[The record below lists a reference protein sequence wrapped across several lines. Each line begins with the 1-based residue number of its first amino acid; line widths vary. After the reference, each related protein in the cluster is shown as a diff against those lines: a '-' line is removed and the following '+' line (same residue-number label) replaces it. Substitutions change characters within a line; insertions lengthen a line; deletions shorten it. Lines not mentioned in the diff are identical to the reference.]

1 MSRKFKRE
9 LFDNL
14 EVIDINKK
22 GKGVV
27 KSGSGKVIFVDGVV
41 PGDNI
46 QVETYKKRKGYFEG
60 NLIKINKDSSNRIL
74 PICEHFGVCG
84 GCKWQNLSYETQ
96 LKYKQKEVIHNL
108 KHISKMEIP
117 EVEKIKEVNSK
128 FFYRNKMEYSFSNN
142 RWLSKNEIQNSTKI
156 EDKNALGLHKFGMW
170 DKVVDIK
177 NCYLQKE
184 PSNLIRNSLK
194 KFCLESKMS
203 FYDQKKNKGFLR
215 SLMIRSSI
223 GKELMILVQFSEN
236 HQQKIKKV
244 MNYLNDNFK
253 IDSLLYC
260 VNMKVNDS
268 IYDQDIQVFSGR
280 DHIFEIMENLKF
292 KINPKSFF
300 QTNSEQAYELYK
312 IIRDFAKLKGKEV
325 VYDLYTGTGTIAQF
339 IAQKCDKV
347 IGIDIIKESINAA
360 KTNSKNNDIK
370 NVFFEYGD
378 IKNLFN
384 ELFIKKYGSPDLI
397 ITDPP
402 RNGMHKD
409 VVKQI
414 LSIKPNKIIYVSC
427 NSSTQARDLSYLYGS
442 YKMSRCR
449 AVDMFPHTN
458 HIENVVL
465 LENNEK

>member
-41 PGDNI
+41 PGDYI

-177 NCYLQKE
+177 NCYLQKK

-194 KFCLESKMS
+194 EFCLESKMS

-223 GKELMILVQFSEN
+223 GKELMILVQFSIN

-268 IYDQDIQVFSGR
+268 IYDQNIQVFSGR

-312 IIRDFAKLKGKEV
+312 IIRDFANLKGKEV

-339 IAQKCDKV
+339 IAQKCNKV
-347 IGIDIIKESINAA
+347 IGIDIVKESINAA

-370 NVFFEYGD
+370 NAFFEYGD

-384 ELFIKKYGSPDLI
+384 ELFVKKYGSPDLI

>member
-41 PGDNI
+41 PGDYI

-142 RWLSKNEIQNSTKI
+142 RWLSKDEIRNSTKI

-177 NCYLQKE
+177 NCYLQKK

-194 KFCLESKMS
+194 EFCLESKMS

-215 SLMIRSSI
+215 SLIIRSSI
-223 GKELMILVQFSEN
+223 GKELMILVQFSIN

-268 IYDQDIQVFSGR
+268 IYDQNIQVFSGR

-339 IAQKCDKV
+339 IAQKCNKV
-347 IGIDIIKESINAA
+347 IGIDIVEESINAA

-370 NVFFEYGD
+370 NAFFEYGD

-384 ELFIKKYGSPDLI
+384 ELFIKKYGSPDII

-402 RNGMHKD
+402 RNGMHKN

>member
-1 MSRKFKRE
+1 MSRKFKKE
-9 LFDNL
+9 FFDNL

-41 PGDNI
+41 PGDYI

-60 NLIKINKDSSNRIL
+60 NLIKINKESSNRII

-84 GCKWQNLSYETQ
+84 GCKWQNLNYETQ

-117 EVEKIKEVNSK
+117 KIEKIKEVNSK

-156 EDKNALGLHKFGMW
+156 EDKNGLGLHKFGMW

-194 KFCLESKMS
+194 EFCIENKMS
-203 FYDQKKNKGFLR
+203 FYNQKENKGFLR
-215 SLMIRSSI
+215 SLTIRNTI
-223 GKELMILVQFSEN
+223 GNEIMILVQFSKN
-236 HQQKIKKV
+236 HKQKIKQV
-244 MNYLNDNFK
+244 MNFLKENFK

-260 VNMKVNDS
+260 VNVKVNDS
-268 IYDQDIQVFSGR
+268 IYDQEIKVFNGQ
-280 DHIFEIMENLKF
+280 DHIIEVMENLKF
-292 KINPKSFF
+292 KISIKSFF

-312 IIRDFAKLKGKEV
+312 IIRDFAELNGKEV

-339 IAQKCDKV
+339 VAHKCDKV
-347 IGIDIIKESINAA
+347 IGIDIVKESINAA
-360 KTNSKNNDIK
+360 KINSRNNKIK
-370 NVFFEYGD
+370 NAFFEYGD

-427 NSSTQARDLSYLYGS
+427 NSSTQARDLSYLYSS

-465 LENNEK
+465 LENNER

>member
-41 PGDNI
+41 PGDYI

-170 DKVVDIK
+170 DKV
-177 NCYLQKE
+177 C
-184 PSNLIRNSLK
+184 
-194 KFCLESKMS
+194 
-203 FYDQKKNKGFLR
+203 
-215 SLMIRSSI
+215 
-223 GKELMILVQFSEN
+223 
-236 HQQKIKKV
+236 
-244 MNYLNDNFK
+244 
-253 IDSLLYC
+253 LLYT
-260 VNMKVNDS
+260 S
-268 IYDQDIQVFSGR
+268 PSPR
-280 DHIFEIMENLKF
+280 D
-292 KINPKSFF
+292 
-300 QTNSEQAYELYK
+300 
-312 IIRDFAKLKGKEV
+312 
-325 VYDLYTGTGTIAQF
+325 
-339 IAQKCDKV
+339 
-347 IGIDIIKESINAA
+347 
-360 KTNSKNNDIK
+360 
-370 NVFFEYGD
+370 
-378 IKNLFN
+378 
-384 ELFIKKYGSPDLI
+384 
-397 ITDPP
+397 
-402 RNGMHKD
+402 
-409 VVKQI
+409 
-414 LSIKPNKIIYVSC
+414 
-427 NSSTQARDLSYLYGS
+427 
-442 YKMSRCR
+442 
-449 AVDMFPHTN
+449 
-458 HIENVVL
+458 
-465 LENNEK
+465 

>member
-41 PGDNI
+41 PGDYI

-194 KFCLESKMS
+194 EFCLESKMS
-203 FYDQKKNKGFLR
+203 FYDQQKNKGFLR

-223 GKELMILVQFSEN
+223 GKELMILVQFSIN

-268 IYDQDIQVFSGR
+268 IYDQDIEVFSGR